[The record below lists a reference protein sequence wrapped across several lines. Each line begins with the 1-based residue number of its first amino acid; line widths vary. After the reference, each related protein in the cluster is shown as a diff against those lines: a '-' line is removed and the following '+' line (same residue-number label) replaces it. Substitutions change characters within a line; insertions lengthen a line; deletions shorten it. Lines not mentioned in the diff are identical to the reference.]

1 MYVEIVLAYYIFH
14 LRSASYFFL
23 VLILYNIKALK
34 NQMRFSKIHIYICL
48 KTKSTHMPKRG
59 QHTYIVPKFPNLY
72 MECGRTGHH
81 NYTCIH
87 QCRWGECVEKYKECS
102 KLAHKTFQNR
112 VVSNLIF
119 GGYLYCLGDLLN
131 RISHPRRFILSHSSE
146 YLTRSAFYSSD
157 VFCFA
162 FFALH
167 SLFLIFDV
175 THFHWE

>member
-1 MYVEIVLAYYIFH
+1 
-14 LRSASYFFL
+14 
-23 VLILYNIKALK
+23 
-34 NQMRFSKIHIYICL
+34 
-48 KTKSTHMPKRG
+48 MPKRG
-59 QHTYIVPKFPNLY
+59 QHTYIVPKFPNFY

-102 KLAHKTFQNR
+102 KLAHKTIQNR

-131 RISHPRRFILSHSSE
+131 RISHPRRFINTE
-146 YLTRSAFYSSD
+146 PFIWISD
-157 VFCFA
+157 SVSILFVRCFCFA

>member
-1 MYVEIVLAYYIFH
+1 MDYLSYIVC
-14 LRSASYFFL
+14 RNGR
-23 VLILYNIKALK
+23 ILYISFKISIIY
-34 NQMRFSKIHIYICL
+34 FSCFDTFKHKSTQKPNAFFQNTYIYICL

-59 QHTYIVPKFPNLY
+59 QHTFIVPKFPNLY

-102 KLAHKTFQNR
+102 KLAHKTIQNR

-131 RISHPRRFILSHSSE
+131 RISHPQRFILSHSSE

-157 VFCFA
+157 VFV
-162 FFALH
+162 LR
-167 SLFLIFDV
+167 FLRCILYF
-175 THFHWE
+175 

>member
-14 LRSASYFFL
+14 LRSASYIFL
-23 VLILYNIKALK
+23 VLIRYNIKALK

-81 NYTCIH
+81 SYTCIH

-102 KLAHKTFQNR
+102 KLAHKTIQNR

-157 VFCFA
+157 VFV
-162 FFALH
+162 LR
-167 SLFLIFDV
+167 FLRCILYF
-175 THFHWE
+175 

>member
-1 MYVEIVLAYYIFH
+1 
-14 LRSASYFFL
+14 
-23 VLILYNIKALK
+23 
-34 NQMRFSKIHIYICL
+34 
-48 KTKSTHMPKRG
+48 MPKRG

-81 NYTCIH
+81 SYTCIH

-102 KLAHKTFQNR
+102 KLAHKTIQNR

-157 VFCFA
+157 VFV
-162 FFALH
+162 LR
-167 SLFLIFDV
+167 FLRCILYF
-175 THFHWE
+175 

>member
-1 MYVEIVLAYYIFH
+1 MVLAYYIFH

-23 VLILYNIKALK
+23 VLIRYNIKALK
-34 NQMRFSKIHIYICL
+34 NQMRFSKIHIY
-48 KTKSTHMPKRG
+48 MPKN
-59 QHTYIVPKFPNLY
+59 QINTYAQTWTTYIVPKFPNLY

-102 KLAHKTFQNR
+102 KLAHKTIQNR

-157 VFCFA
+157 VFV
-162 FFALH
+162 LR
-167 SLFLIFDV
+167 FLRCILYF
-175 THFHWE
+175 